1 MDLLLFFQIIIPI
14 LLIGFVILQSRGGQ
28 SGGGMLGGFGQS
40 YSSKKGFEKFLFWGT
55 ITLAAIFASISIL
68 SVIA

>member
-1 MDLLLFFQIIIPI
+1 MDFFLSFQIIVSI

-28 SGGGMLGGFGQS
+28 SGGMIGGFGQT

-55 ITLAAIFASISIL
+55 VTLAAIFASISIL

>member
-28 SGGGMLGGFGQS
+28 SGGMLGGSGQS